1 MLNVLFNSICR
12 VAFPWKNDS
21 LIASIHEVE
30 PLFSLKPKL
39 MSKLIPID
47 CRFEK
52 AKPILSLGPC
62 EKMMINE
69 RLS

>member
-1 MLNVLFNSICR
+1 MLNVLFNSICG

-39 MSKLIPID
+39 MSKLIPTD
-47 CRFEK
+47 FD
-52 AKPILSLGPC
+52 SHG
-62 EKMMINE
+62 N
-69 RLS
+69 